1 MKPPAMTN
9 ETDHGTTDHGR
20 IDRRRFL
27 KLGGAAAGTA
37 AVAGALGSTQLA
49 FADPGQPTNGDLIV
63 LVYLMGG
70 ADGLTLF
77 PPHGE
82 GRYYDRR
89 PTLAVPPPGSPGG
102 AIDLDGFFGMHPIL
116 QPLFDGPWSD
126 GNLAIVQAS
135 GISDRH
141 PSLRSH
147 FAAQEFSQR
156 GSNDPTVQTGWL
168 ARYLSSNGV
177 ETRVPAASISGG
189 PLDLTLAGYDRA
201 YGIGSLQRFVLD
213 GFGGSAADDAAVR
226 RAFTSAYG
234 ATRGLL
240 GAVGSA
246 TLDAV
251 FEVENSG
258 AARIQPRVG
267 VDYPQ
272 SQLGLGL
279 ADVSR
284 FARANVGLQVATVS
298 TGAWDTHDV
307 QANSINGLMN
317 NLAGSI
323 SAFYDD
329 LGAMADEVT
338 LIVESEFGRTT
349 EENGSGGTDHGAG
362 GMMMVMGN
370 NVVGGMYHD
379 WPTLTD
385 ADGDPDLRVTTD
397 HRAVISEVLTARGNP
412 APLAEIFPGFRQPA
426 PLGLVT

>member
-1 MKPPAMTN
+1 MKGTSVTN
-9 ETDHGTTDHGR
+9 R
-20 IDRRRFL
+20 MDRRRFL
-27 KLGGAAAGTA
+27 KAGAAGTVVA
-37 AVAGALGSTQLA
+37 AGLGSTQLA
-49 FADPGQPTNGDLIV
+49 FADPGQPSNGDLIV

-89 PTLAVPPPGSPGG
+89 PTLAVPPPGNPGG
-102 AIDLDGFFGMHPIL
+102 ALDLDGFFGMHPIL
-116 QPLFDGPWSD
+116 QPVFDGPWAD
-126 GNLAIVQAS
+126 GNLAVVQAS

-156 GSNDPTVQTGWL
+156 GSNDPAVRTGWL
-168 ARYLSSNGV
+168 ARYLASNGLD
-177 ETRVPAASISGG
+177 TAVPAASISGG

-201 YGIGSLQRFVLD
+201 YGIGSLRRFVLD
-213 GFGGSAADDAAVR
+213 GFGGSAAENEAVR
-226 RAFTSAYG
+226 RTFESAYG
-234 ATRGLL
+234 ATPGLL
-240 GAVGSA
+240 GTVGSA

-251 FEVENSG
+251 LEVENSG
-258 AARIQPRVG
+258 AADIEPRPG
-267 VDYPQ
+267 VTYPG
-272 SQLGLGL
+272 SQLGQGL
-279 ADVSR
+279 ADVAR
-284 FARANVGLQVATVS
+284 FARADVGLQVATVS

-307 QANSINGLMN
+307 QANSINGLMS

-323 SAFYDD
+323 RAFYDD
-329 LGAMADEVT
+329 LGSMADEVT
-338 LIVESEFGRTT
+338 LIIESEFGRTT

-370 NVVGGMYHD
+370 SVVGGVYHD

-385 ADGDPDLRVTTD
+385 ADGDADLRVTTD
-397 HRAVISEVLTARGNP
+397 HRAVISEVLAARGNP
-412 APLAEIFPGFRQPA
+412 VPLEQVFPGFEQRA